1 MRKYSEKLF
10 RSMMNGVES
19 CKVGNHSMSRFGE
32 SWYLMYH
39 GNIICLIDTLE
50 NKIIVDNCGYYTN
63 STTTAINSH
72 LEAIKEFT
80 FFDNFRFYDVTTDK
94 KFAKKIKQ
102 LFGKEVE

>member
-1 MRKYSEKLF
+1 MRKYSEKMF
-10 RSMMNGVES
+10 RNMMDGVER
-19 CKVGNHSMSRFGE
+19 CKVGNHSMSRIGD

-50 NKIIVDNCGYYTN
+50 NKVIVDNCGYNTN
-63 STTTAINSH
+63 STTQAINSH
-72 LEAIKEFT
+72 LEAIEKFT
-80 FFDNFRFYDVTTDK
+80 FFDNFRFYDVTSDK

>member
-1 MRKYSEKLF
+1 MRKYSEKMF
-10 RSMMNGVES
+10 RNMMNGVES
-19 CKVGNHSMSRFGE
+19 CKVGNHSMSKLGD

-39 GNIICLIDTLE
+39 GNTILVIDTLE
-50 NKIIVDNCGYYTN
+50 NKIIVDNREYYTK

-72 LEAIKEFT
+72 FEAIKKFT
-80 FFDNFRFYDVTTDK
+80 FFDNFRFYDVTSDK